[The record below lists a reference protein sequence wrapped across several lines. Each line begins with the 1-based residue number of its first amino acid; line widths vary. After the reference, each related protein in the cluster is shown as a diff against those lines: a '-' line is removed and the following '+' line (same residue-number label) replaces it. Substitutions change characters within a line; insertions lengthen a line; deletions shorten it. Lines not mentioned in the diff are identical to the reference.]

1 MRTPNNTCLK
11 TRDLS
16 FCSEITSPL
25 CYFPPNHSICSQS
38 AVVSFDANHYNAH
51 AVRIMYYRSRIQELH
66 LKKKKRLLVQ
76 VQCNFNIQANV
87 SLIISNSYNHCKYLN
102 MTKVRPIPPT
112 TPKQRT
118 TDQDLTT
125 DKDGV
130 QLSLDPKPTKLST
143 DKG

>member
-1 MRTPNNTCLK
+1 
-11 TRDLS
+11 
-16 FCSEITSPL
+16 
-25 CYFPPNHSICSQS
+25 
-38 AVVSFDANHYNAH
+38 
-51 AVRIMYYRSRIQELH
+51 
-66 LKKKKRLLVQ
+66 
-76 VQCNFNIQANV
+76 
-87 SLIISNSYNHCKYLN
+87 